1 MNEAEQRDTSWI
13 LTTLF
18 QSAISGDPARYA
30 REHGF
35 DPAFL
40 PMWREHHHR
49 EYVAYLENILRAIK
63 DRVDDWPIG

>member
-1 MNEAEQRDTSWI
+1 MSEAPERDTTWI

-18 QSAISGDPARYA
+18 EAAISGDPARYA

-40 PMWREHHHR
+40 SMWREQHHR
-49 EYVAYLENILRAIK
+49 EYIAYLETFLRAVK